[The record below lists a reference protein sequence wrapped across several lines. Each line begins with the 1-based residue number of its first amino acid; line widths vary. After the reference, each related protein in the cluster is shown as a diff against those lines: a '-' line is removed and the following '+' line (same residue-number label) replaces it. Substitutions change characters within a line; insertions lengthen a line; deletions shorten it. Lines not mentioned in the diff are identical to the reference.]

1 MRRLSLA
8 VLCGMAL
15 TLFTVSCAES
25 DLGITTKV
33 KSRLETER
41 NINASQITVTTK
53 NKVVSLSGP
62 VDSPATKD
70 RAVTIAKG
78 VEGVKNVVD
87 DMTVS
92 TAVAE
97 MPKSAAGTNAAPSD
111 SAIAQAV
118 ERNLKADP
126 STANDQIEVQTEGG
140 VVTLTGTVK
149 SSEEKEHVVQ
159 IARGTDGVQRVEDK
173 LSVASS

>member
-8 VLCGMAL
+8 VLGGMAL
-15 TLFTVSCAES
+15 TLLTVSCAQS

-111 SAIAQAV
+111 TAIAQAV

-126 STANDQIEVQTEGG
+126 STANEQIEVQTEGG

-149 SSEEKEHVVQ
+149 SSEEKEHVVR
-159 IARGTDGVQRVEDK
+159 IARGTEGVQRVEDK
-173 LSVASS
+173 LSVASG